1 MLSPA
6 DFAQR
11 RTDLIKQMAPN
22 SVAILSAA
30 PERLRNSNTEY
41 AYRQDSYFWYLTG
54 FPEPEAVAVLVAD
67 GGRGRFILFCRDRD
81 KTMEIWNG
89 VRAGQEGAKRDYG
102 AEEAYSIQEIDERL
116 PKLLENRGRI
126 YANLGAS
133 VAFDQQLMGW
143 VNQVRAKVR
152 QGINAPTVFTQLT
165 SLLDEMRLIKS
176 EAEIA
181 TMRESA
187 SIAAQAH
194 VRGMQ
199 TVKPGMWEY
208 QLEAEYLHEFMRHG
222 ARFPAY
228 NTIVGGGSNACILHY
243 VENNQVLQEGDLV
256 LVDAGCEWQHY
267 ASDITRTYPVNG
279 RFTAPQQALYE
290 VVLAAQLAAI
300 DAMQLGQ
307 PYYSGHEAALRVLTQ
322 GLCDLGL
329 LSGDVNELIETRAYA
344 DFYMHGTGHWL
355 GIDVH
360 DVGSYR
366 QSGEGR
372 ALKKGMVF
380 TVEPGLYVAADNT
393 RVDEKW
399 RGIGIRIEDNVVMT
413 DNGPEVITAD
423 VPKSVAEI
431 TALMAERK

>member
-11 RTDLIKQMAPN
+11 RTDLIQQMAPN

-67 GGRGRFILFCRDRD
+67 GGCGRFILFCRDRD

-133 VAFDQQLMGW
+133 AAFDQQLMGW

-423 VPKSVAEI
+423 VPKTVAEI

>member
-1 MLSPA
+1 MLSPTE
-6 DFAQR
+6 FAQR
-11 RTDLIKQMAPN
+11 RAALIKQMVPN
-22 SVAILSAA
+22 SVAIIAAA
-30 PERLRNSNTEY
+30 PERMRNSNTEY

-54 FPEPEAVAVLVAD
+54 FAEPEAVAVLVAD
-67 GGRGRFILFCRDRD
+67 GGRGQFVLFCRDRD

-89 VRAGQEGAKRDYG
+89 IRAGQEGAMRDYG
-102 AEEAYSIQEIDERL
+102 ADAAYSIHDINKHL
-116 PKLLENRGRI
+116 PRLLENRERI
-126 YANLGAS
+126 YTNLGAS
-133 VAFDQQLMGW
+133 TVFDQQVMGW
-143 VNQVRAKVR
+143 VNEVRAKVR
-152 QGINAPTVFTQLT
+152 QGINAPTAFTQLT

-176 EAEIA
+176 DAEIA

-187 SIAAQAH
+187 SIAAKAH

-199 TVKPGMWEY
+199 AVTPGMWEY

-228 NTIVGGGSNACILHY
+228 NTIVGGGANACILHY
-243 VENNQVLQEGDLV
+243 VENNQVLNEGDLV

-300 DAMQLGQ
+300 AAMQLGQ

-329 LSGDVNELIETRAYA
+329 LNGEVNELIETRAYA

-366 QSGEGR
+366 QHGEGR

-380 TVEPGLYVAADNT
+380 TVEPGVYVAADNT
-393 RVDEKW
+393 QVEEKW

-413 DNGPEVITAD
+413 DHGPEVITAD
-423 VPKSVAEI
+423 VPKSVADI
-431 TALMAERK
+431 TALMAAK

>member
-11 RTDLIKQMAPN
+11 RTDLIQQMAPN

-133 VAFDQQLMGW
+133 AAFDQQLMGW

-152 QGINAPTVFTQLT
+152 QGINAPTAFTQLT

-329 LSGDVNELIETRAYA
+329 LNGDVNELIETRAYA

>member
-1 MLSPA
+1 
-6 DFAQR
+6 
-11 RTDLIKQMAPN
+11 
-22 SVAILSAA
+22 
-30 PERLRNSNTEY
+30 
-41 AYRQDSYFWYLTG
+41 
-54 FPEPEAVAVLVAD
+54 
-67 GGRGRFILFCRDRD
+67 
-81 KTMEIWNG
+81 
-89 VRAGQEGAKRDYG
+89 
-102 AEEAYSIQEIDERL
+102 
-116 PKLLENRGRI
+116 
-126 YANLGAS
+126 
-133 VAFDQQLMGW
+133 
-143 VNQVRAKVR
+143 
-152 QGINAPTVFTQLT
+152 
-165 SLLDEMRLIKS
+165 
-176 EAEIA
+176 
-181 TMRESA
+181 MRESA
-187 SIAAQAH
+187 SIAAKAH

-199 TVKPGMWEY
+199 AVTPGMWEY

-228 NTIVGGGSNACILHY
+228 NTIVGGGANACILHY
-243 VENNQVLQEGDLV
+243 VENNQVLNEGDLV

-300 DAMQLGQ
+300 AAMQLGQ

-329 LSGDVNELIETRAYA
+329 LNGEVNELIETRAYA

-366 QSGEGR
+366 QHGEGR

-380 TVEPGLYVAADNT
+380 TVEPGVYVAADNT
-393 RVDEKW
+393 QVEEKW

-413 DNGPEVITAD
+413 DHGPEVITAD
-423 VPKSVAEI
+423 VPKSVADI
-431 TALMAERK
+431 TALMAAK

>member
-6 DFAQR
+6 EFAQR
-11 RTDLIKQMAPN
+11 RTQLIKQMVPN
-22 SVAILSAA
+22 SVAIIAAA
-30 PERLRNSNTEY
+30 PERMRNSNTEY
-41 AYRQDSYFWYLTG
+41 AYRQDSHFWYLTG

-67 GGRGRFILFCRDRD
+67 GGRGRFILFCRNRD

-89 VRAGQEGAKRDYG
+89 IRAGQEGAVRDYG
-102 AEEAYSIQEIDERL
+102 VDEAYPIDEINERL
-116 PKLLENRGRI
+116 PKWLENRGRI

-133 VAFDQQLMGW
+133 DKFDQQLMSW
-143 VNQVRAKVR
+143 VNQVRTKVR
-152 QGINAPTVFTQLT
+152 QGINAPTAFTQLT

-176 EAEIA
+176 EAEVA
-181 TMRESA
+181 AMRESA
-187 SIAAQAH
+187 SIAAKAH

-228 NTIVGGGSNACILHY
+228 NTIVGGGANACILHY
-243 VENNQVLQEGDLV
+243 VENNQVLKEGDLV

-279 RFTAPQQALYE
+279 RFSAPQQALYE

-393 RVDEKW
+393 EVAEKW

-413 DNGPEVITAD
+413 SKGPEVITAD

-431 TALMAERK
+431 TALMAGK

>member
-11 RTDLIKQMAPN
+11 RTDLIQQMAPN

-133 VAFDQQLMGW
+133 AAFDQQLMGW

>member
-1 MLSPA
+1 MLSPT

-133 VAFDQQLMGW
+133 AAFDQQLMGW

-152 QGINAPTVFTQLT
+152 QGINAPTAFTQLT

>member
-11 RTDLIKQMAPN
+11 RTDLIQQMAPN

-133 VAFDQQLMGW
+133 AAFDQQLMGW

-152 QGINAPTVFTQLT
+152 QGINAPTAFTQLT

-329 LSGDVNELIETRAYA
+329 LSGDVNELIETHAYA

-423 VPKSVAEI
+423 VPKTVAEI

>member
-1 MLSPA
+1 MLSPTE
-6 DFAQR
+6 FAQR
-11 RTDLIKQMAPN
+11 RTDLIQQMAPN

-102 AEEAYSIQEIDERL
+102 AEEAYSILEIDERL

-133 VAFDQQLMGW
+133 AAFDQQLMGW
-143 VNQVRAKVR
+143 VNQVRAKVP
-152 QGINAPTVFTQLT
+152 QGINAPTAFTQLT

-431 TALMAERK
+431 TALMTERK

>member
-11 RTDLIKQMAPN
+11 RTDLIQQMAPN

-133 VAFDQQLMGW
+133 AAFDQQLMGW

-152 QGINAPTVFTQLT
+152 QGINAPTAFTQLT

-329 LSGDVNELIETRAYA
+329 LNGDVNELIETRAYA

-366 QSGEGR
+366 QNGEGR

>member
-133 VAFDQQLMGW
+133 AAFDQQLMGW

-152 QGINAPTVFTQLT
+152 QGINAPTAFTQLT

>member
-11 RTDLIKQMAPN
+11 RTDLIQQMAPN

-102 AEEAYSIQEIDERL
+102 AEEAYSILEIDERL

-133 VAFDQQLMGW
+133 AAFDQQLMGW

-152 QGINAPTVFTQLT
+152 QGINAPTAFTQLT

>member
-11 RTDLIKQMAPN
+11 RTDLIQQMAPN

-102 AEEAYSIQEIDERL
+102 AEEAYSIQEIDEHL

-133 VAFDQQLMGW
+133 AAFDQQLMGW

>member
-11 RTDLIKQMAPN
+11 RTDLIQQMAPN

-133 VAFDQQLMGW
+133 AAFDQQLMGW

-176 EAEIA
+176 EAEMA

-307 PYYSGHEAALRVLTQ
+307 PYYSGHETALRVLTQ

>member
-11 RTDLIKQMAPN
+11 RTDLIQQMAPN

-133 VAFDQQLMGW
+133 AAFDQQLMGW

-152 QGINAPTVFTQLT
+152 QGINAPTAFTQLT